1 MPGTRY
7 VPAGKVTLVHPATIL
22 IVDDSTA
29 MRSLLV
35 AIVEGLGSI
44 KTVQAASGFEAL
56 RILPRERI
64 DLVLTDIN
72 MPDING
78 LELLSYIRN
87 NPAYQNLPVVIIS
100 TEGSRKDIDRGL
112 SLGANE
118 YLVKPFVP
126 AQLMEL
132 VQRLL

>member
-1 MPGTRY
+1 M
-7 VPAGKVTLVHPATIL
+7 TLVHPATIL